1 MGFSGSGQ
9 RWAARGPSQ
18 LEGTCRTKF
27 LIRSARLA
35 TPFAVPDNKPLTPAD
50 PQDVQQTLAFALRFD
65 GRKRVHNADEAL
77 ARITA
82 ERLVEH
88 LRQSG
93 FVVMKR
99 PPRSAPGLPDAAY
112 RQRSSEPDPEQ

>member
-1 MGFSGSGQ
+1 MPDDEALRPAS
-9 RWAARGPSQ
+9 PDD
-18 LEGTCRTKF
+18 
-27 LIRSARLA
+27 LA
-35 TPFAVPDNKPLTPAD
+35 SSLM
-50 PQDVQQTLAFALRFD
+50 FALRFD
-65 GRKRVHNADEAL
+65 GRRRVHTGDETM

-99 PPRSAPGLPDAAY
+99 PPRAAPGLPDAAY
-112 RQRSSEPDPEQ
+112 RK